1 MPTGMMGDVTSP
13 YRIAFVCMGNICR
26 SPTAEVIFQS
36 LLDAEGLANQVSI
49 SSAGTGNWHIGSG
62 IDDRAGAAL
71 ATAGY
76 DGSRH
81 RAQQF
86 VASWFDDYDLIV
98 AMDRKNRWFLEE
110 LAPSGDAKAKIR
122 MLRSYDPIAKA
133 RGELDVPDPYYE
145 ENFPEVLAMVERGC
159 RGLLDEVRAQL
170 AA

>member
-1 MPTGMMGDVTSP
+1 MMGDVAAP

-26 SPTAEVIFQS
+26 SPTAEVIFQA
-36 LLDAEGLANQVSI
+36 LLDGAGLADQVSI
-49 SSAGTGNWHIGSG
+49 ASAGTGNWHIGSG

-86 VASWFDDYDLIV
+86 VASWFDDCDLVV

-110 LAPSGDAKAKIR
+110 LAATPANKAKIR
-122 MLRSYDPIAKA
+122 MLRSYDPTAKA

-145 ENFPEVLAMVERGC
+145 ENFRDVLEMVERGC
-159 RGLLDEVRAQL
+159 RGLLDEVRSQL

>member
-1 MPTGMMGDVTSP
+1 V
-13 YRIAFVCMGNICR
+13 YRIVFVCMGNICR
-26 SPTAEVIFQS
+26 SPTAEVVFQS
-36 LLDAEGLANQVSI
+36 LLDESGLSEQVSI
-49 SSAGTGNWHIGSG
+49 ASAGTGHWHVGAG
-62 IDDRAGAAL
+62 IDNRAGAML

-86 VASWFDDYDLIV
+86 VASWFDDYDLVV

-110 LAPSGDAKAKIR
+110 LAPTEDAKGKIR
-122 MLRSYDPIAKA
+122 MLRAYDPTAKM

-145 ENFPEVLAMVERGC
+145 DNFAEVLEMVERGC
-159 RGLLDEVRAQL
+159 RGLLDEVREQL